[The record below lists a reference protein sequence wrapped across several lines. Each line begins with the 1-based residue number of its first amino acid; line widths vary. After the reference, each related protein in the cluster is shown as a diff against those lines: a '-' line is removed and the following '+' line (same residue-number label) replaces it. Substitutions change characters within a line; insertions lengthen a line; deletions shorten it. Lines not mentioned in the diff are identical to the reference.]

1 MEIIILPTPSD
12 VARTAADAIEEQVRS
27 GPSVLGLATGSTPLG
42 TYQELIER
50 HRNGLSFARAQAF
63 LLDEYVGLPSAHP
76 QSYHSVIRDEFTDN
90 VDFGPDAVHG
100 LDGMAADPG
109 AETAQYEARIAAAGG
124 VDIQILGIGTDG
136 HIGFN
141 EPMSSLA
148 SRTRIKTLTQ
158 QTRQDTNDDAGRA
171 GTQRGRHVA
180 VNHVQLIGGV
190 GEVAR
195 PRPDQHMDRD
205 TFPARLLHS
214 ADARRDA
221 LRLRQGCAQFDAGC
235 ADGGGE
241 PDAVGILHSKLQLG
255 PVARVAGR
263 RGNGLQG
270 RFPPLAQSPCH
281 AGFRPNVS
289 W

>member
-1 MEIIILPTPSD
+1 MEIIILPTPAD
-12 VARTAADAIEEQVRS
+12 VARTAADAIEERVRS

-158 QTRQDTNDDAGRA
+158 QTRQDN
-171 GTQRGRHVA
+171 
-180 VNHVQLIGGV
+180 
-190 GEVAR
+190 AR
-195 PRPDQHMDRD
+195 FFD
-205 TFPARLLHS
+205 S
-214 ADARRDA
+214 ADEVPDHVLTQGLGTIREARHLLLLA
-221 LRLRQGCAQFDAGC
+221 M
-235 ADGGGE
+235 GE
-241 PDAVGILHSKLQLG
+241 SKAEAIAAAVEG
-255 PVARVAGR
+255 PVAAICPASALQLHPHVTVLVDQAAASKLAHRDYYQDTFGR
-263 RGNGLQG
+263 KPAWQGL
-270 RFPPLAQSPCH
+270 
-281 AGFRPNVS
+281 
-289 W
+289 

>member
-76 QSYHSVIRDEFTDN
+76 QSYHSVIRDEFTAS

-136 HIGFN
+136 HVGFN

-158 QTRQDTNDDAGRA
+158 QTRQDN
-171 GTQRGRHVA
+171 
-180 VNHVQLIGGV
+180 
-190 GEVAR
+190 AR
-195 PRPDQHMDRD
+195 FFD
-205 TFPARLLHS
+205 S
-214 ADARRDA
+214 ADEVPDHVLTQGLGTIREARHLLLLA
-221 LRLRQGCAQFDAGC
+221 M
-235 ADGGGE
+235 GE
-241 PDAVGILHSKLQLG
+241 SKAEAIAAAVEG
-255 PVARVAGR
+255 PVAAICPASALQLHPHVTVLVDQAAASKLAHRDYYQDTFGR
-263 RGNGLQG
+263 KPAWQGL
-270 RFPPLAQSPCH
+270 
-281 AGFRPNVS
+281 
-289 W
+289 

>member
-1 MEIIILPTPSD
+1 MEIIILPTPAD

-76 QSYHSVIRDEFTDN
+76 QSYHSVIRDEFTAS

-136 HIGFN
+136 HVGFN

-158 QTRQDTNDDAGRA
+158 QTRQDNARFFDSADE
-171 GTQRGRHVA
+171 VP
-180 VNHVQLIGGV
+180 NHVLTQGLGTIREARHLLLLAM
-190 GEVAR
+190 GESKAE
-195 PRPDQHMDRD
+195 
-205 TFPARLLHS
+205 AI
-214 ADARRDA
+214 AA
-221 LRLRQGCAQFDAGC
+221 
-235 ADGGGE
+235 
-241 PDAVGILHSKLQLG
+241 AVEG
-255 PVARVAGR
+255 PVAAICPASALQLHPHVTVLVDQAAASKLAHRDYYQDTFGR
-263 RGNGLQG
+263 KPAWQGL
-270 RFPPLAQSPCH
+270 
-281 AGFRPNVS
+281 
-289 W
+289 

>member
-1 MEIIILPTPSD
+1 MEIIILPTPAD

-76 QSYHSVIRDEFTDN
+76 QSYHSVIRDEFTAS

-136 HIGFN
+136 HVGFN

-158 QTRQDTNDDAGRA
+158 QTRQDN
-171 GTQRGRHVA
+171 
-180 VNHVQLIGGV
+180 
-190 GEVAR
+190 AR
-195 PRPDQHMDRD
+195 FFD
-205 TFPARLLHS
+205 S
-214 ADARRDA
+214 ADEVPDHVLTQGLGTIREARHLLLLA
-221 LRLRQGCAQFDAGC
+221 M
-235 ADGGGE
+235 GE
-241 PDAVGILHSKLQLG
+241 SKAEAIAAAVEG
-255 PVARVAGR
+255 PVAAICPASALQLHPHVTVLVDQAAASKLAHRDYYQDTFGR
-263 RGNGLQG
+263 KPAWQGL
-270 RFPPLAQSPCH
+270 
-281 AGFRPNVS
+281 
-289 W
+289 